1 MRVCIV
7 GAGAVGG
14 HLAGR
19 LAAGGADVSVVAR
32 GAALDAIRANG
43 LRVEAADWAFS
54 GRLSGAESDPAR
66 LGPQDAVFVTVK
78 APAIPDVAPALL
90 PLLGP
95 DTPVIFVCNGVP
107 WWYFGA
113 ADSALARAV
122 RARLDP
128 HGRVAAA
135 VGLERTVGG
144 VIYSA
149 CQVEAPGVVRV
160 RSPVNRLIMGRPDG
174 GSAPGLQAVADI
186 LSAGGMTVE
195 ISAAI
200 RKVVWD
206 KLVVNMGSGLI
217 AILTQRANG
226 HIYGDAAA
234 ADLVRGV
241 SEEVASIA
249 RAMGEDVHS
258 DAEHRISYGRN
269 SKHRVSMLQD
279 LDSGRQMEIDAQC
292 AVPLEIAAQL
302 GLKVPLLSVLVPLVR
317 MRAEEAGLYSR
328 I

>member
-32 GAALDAIRANG
+32 GGGLAAIRANG
-43 LRVEAADWAFS
+43 LRVEATDWNFK
-54 GRLSGAESDPAR
+54 GRLSGAEADPAR
-66 LGPQDAVFVTVK
+66 LGPQDIVFVAVK
-78 APAIPDVAPALL
+78 APAIPEVAPTLM
-90 PLLGP
+90 PLLAE
-95 DTPVIFVCNGVP
+95 DTAVIFVCNGVP
-107 WWYFGA
+107 WWYFGD
-113 ADSALARAV
+113 ADTELARTA

-128 HGRVAAA
+128 HGRIAAA
-135 VGLERTVGG
+135 IGPERTVGG

-149 CQVEAPGVVRV
+149 CQVEEPGVVRV
-160 RSPVNRLIMGRPDG
+160 RSPVNRLIAGKPDG
-174 GSAPGLQAVADI
+174 RTAPGLQAVAEV
-186 LSAGGMTVE
+186 LSAGGMAVE
-195 ISAAI
+195 ISPDI

-217 AILTQRANG
+217 SILTQRATG
-226 HIYGDAAA
+226 HIYSDAVA

-258 DAEHRISYGRN
+258 DAETRISYGRN

-292 AVPLEIAAQL
+292 VVPLEIATQL
-302 GLKVPLLSVLVPLVR
+302 GLKVPLLDILVPLVR

-328 I
+328 M